1 MVNELDYNALEFE
14 DILELHKN
22 LQNLLKDGIDFA
34 SIYGEPETQPK
45 TETNKENLIDLFG
58 HEPNLIDKIA
68 DEAKLDKIADKA
80 EKEYL
85 DDLDKVIGQKAQ
97 NFNTI
102 KNSIKKL

>member
-1 MVNELDYNALEFE
+1 M
-14 DILELHKN
+14 
-22 LQNLLKDGIDFA
+22 
-34 SIYGEPETQPK
+34 
-45 TETNKENLIDLFG
+45 
-58 HEPNLIDKIA
+58 IDKIA